1 MNVGNIVSEHE
12 VNKGNNSRKFEITIN
27 ADNKDYILSYLIP
40 KTLLFKNIESVKSP
54 VFQLSLKDQNVKEE
68 AESEYTVQIYDEKKY
83 K

>member
-54 VFQLSLKDQNVKEE
+54 VF
-68 AESEYTVQIYDEKKY
+68 
-83 K
+83 